1 MLYKFDSVSAL
12 KQEICK
18 KVHVVEYCVDLQG
31 HSLPLLDEESLQICR
46 IRDGDLVQATILR
59 HRIRVKIHISGYALV
74 NVMVDDSCDTTV
86 GGLKEFVHSQLER
99 QPGTQQVETTSASG
113 EVTGHSDVDLTVIY
127 RGNALPDGVTLAE
140 AGVVMD
146 AKLQVVTIEKLC
158 YTAAAVSGSFPIFFC
173 NQDGGLIRRRTA
185 MSNGEKIFLDPW
197 DIHTPADERGD
208 NNIVTNVCRN
218 RRPMPSGVRLCSKK
232 DFQLLSCQSLQHSR
246 AKANETAKQGHGGC
260 PRSFGIPTT
269 STAATTSRD
278 TPEPGAVQSSRKRK
292 SNGEITE
299 TSTAMPDPCSSQ
311 TSVGPSCSGT
321 LPPERVTAGVLLSD
335 CVSSL
340 ATWNTD
346 DVVPFKQEFFG
357 DMTNARPNQIIQER
371 LTPAL
376 ESLDSGTDK
385 TGCTRQMSSIMDSLS
400 SCVSEL
406 ESELETS
413 GSETIISRRKMAKDV
428 NGRVVSEQLFFKKSS
443 ISPDLIQLFEGSASF
458 QFQNPVFPGLPSTV
472 HLPCASLPAD
482 ASATESVFAY
492 ISKDIIH
499 CVATQLEGDGNLMV
513 FSTLGLQ

>member
-1 MLYKFDSVSAL
+1 MSFY
-12 KQEICK
+12 ICP
-18 KVHVVEYCVDLQG
+18 Y
-31 HSLPLLDEESLQICR
+31 P
-46 IRDGDLVQATILR
+46 
-59 HRIRVKIHISGYALV
+59 
-74 NVMVDDSCDTTV
+74 
-86 GGLKEFVHSQLER
+86 
-99 QPGTQQVETTSASG
+99 
-113 EVTGHSDVDLTVIY
+113 
-127 RGNALPDGVTLAE
+127 
-140 AGVVMD
+140 
-146 AKLQVVTIEKLC
+146 
-158 YTAAAVSGSFPIFFC
+158 
-173 NQDGGLIRRRTA
+173 
-185 MSNGEKIFLDPW
+185 DPW

-292 SNGEITE
+292 SNGETTE

-311 TSVGPSCSGT
+311 TSVGSSCSGT

-340 ATWNTD
+340 ATRNTD
-346 DVVPFKQEFFG
+346 DVVPLALWPERNHGLFKQEFKSRFFG

-371 LTPAL
+371 LTPVL

-385 TGCTRQMSSIMDSLS
+385 TGCTRQMSSKMDSLS
-400 SCVSEL
+400 SWVSEL

-413 GSETIISRRKMAKDV
+413 GSETIISRRNMTKDV
-428 NGRVVSEQLFFKKSS
+428 NGRVVSEQLFFKKSI
-443 ISPDLIQLFEGSASF
+443 ISPDLIQYFEGSASSP
-458 QFQNPVFPGLPSTV
+458 FQNPVFPGLPSTG

-482 ASATESVFAY
+482 ASATESVFACEY
-492 ISKDIIH
+492 MFCKSSPLKRRGSNAH
-499 CVATQLEGDGNLMV
+499 
-513 FSTLGLQ
+513 TLSCSY